1 MVSVYGEISVL
12 FFVFSAETCSALLF
26 DAFVSTQRENMFI
39 FESRDSFLK
48 RFFCFSFISV
58 AVLFFRSKKT
68 SRAAF

>member
-1 MVSVYGEISVL
+1 MARYL
-12 FFVFSAETCSALLF
+12 CFFFVFSAETCSALLF